1 MTLQPLDTSPIVLA
15 ARAAQALMQEHRI
28 AYAQLAPDLTIVH
41 ASSNLRDVIHDP
53 TPQIEGSALT
63 DLFWEFVSAEE
74 PLYAIMR
81 GEANDYR
88 LERVNREAGD
98 GSIAYFTF
106 HVVPLDELNPVLG
119 LMLIV
124 EDVSQTSHAE
134 QRMMQDRNELR
145 LLQSQLARANEE
157 LQRINRF
164 KSFLLSMAA
173 HDLRAPLTSILGFAG
188 LLTNDPPVLGEP
200 EQKQALAMIEAQGHR
215 LEHLISDLLDLDQT
229 ERGKLVISFKLC
241 ELTELIREVMKPL
254 DVTRELRQ
262 ITLKL
267 DLPKMPVQLQADR
280 ERLRQILNNMISNAI
295 KYTPEGGHI
304 EVAARAESDDAVIQI
319 SDNGKGMTEEQLSH
333 LFQLYYRTDDAR
345 QSKVKGTGLG
355 LFIVKTLVDAHHGRI
370 DVTSKPKQGT
380 TFTVRLP
387 LEQNS

>member
-241 ELTELIREVMKPL
+241 ELSELIREVMKPL

>member
-1 MTLQPLDTSPIVLA
+1 MTLQPLDTSLIMLA
-15 ARAAQALMQEHRI
+15 ARAAKALIHEHRI

-53 TPQIEGSALT
+53 TPQVEGSALT

-74 PLYAIMR
+74 SLYAIMR

-88 LERVNREAGD
+88 LERVNREAAD

-106 HVVPLDELNPVLG
+106 HVVPLDELNPSLG

-124 EDVSQTSHAE
+124 EDVSQTSHSE

-188 LLTNDPPVLGEP
+188 LLTNDPPMLSEP

-229 ERGKLVISFKLC
+229 ERGKLIISFKLC
-241 ELTELIREVMKPL
+241 EMTELIREVIKPL

-262 ITLKL
+262 ITMKL
-267 DLPKMPVQLQADR
+267 DLPKMPLQLQADR

-304 EVAARAESDDAVIQI
+304 EIAARAENDEAVIQI
-319 SDNGKGMTEEQLSH
+319 GDNGKGMTEEQLSN

-370 DVTSKPKQGT
+370 DVTSKPGQGT
-380 TFTVRLP
+380 TFTVRLQ

>member
-1 MTLQPLDTSPIVLA
+1 MLA
-15 ARAAQALMQEHRI
+15 ARAAKALIQEHRI
-28 AYAQLAPDLTIVH
+28 AYAQLSPDLKVVH

-63 DLFWEFVSAEE
+63 DLFWEFVSTEE
-74 PLYAIMR
+74 SLKAILR

-88 LERVNREAGD
+88 LERVNREAPD

-106 HVVPLDELNPVLG
+106 HVVPLDELNPALG

-124 EDVSQTSHAE
+124 EDVSQTSHSE

-164 KSFLLSMAA
+164 KSFVLSMAA
-173 HDLRAPLTSILGFAG
+173 HDLRAPLTSILGYAG
-188 LLTNDPPVLGEP
+188 LLTNDAAVFSET

-241 ELTELIREVMKPL
+241 DLNELIREVIKPL
-254 DVTRELRQ
+254 DVTREFRQ
-262 ITLKL
+262 ISLKL
-267 DLPKMPVQLQADR
+267 DLPNMPVQLQADR

-295 KYTPEGGHI
+295 KYTPEGGQI
-304 EVAARAESDDAVIQI
+304 EVKARAENDQAVIWV
-319 SDNGKGMTEEQLSH
+319 SDNGKGMTDEQLSN
-333 LFQLYYRTDDAR
+333 LFQLYYRTEDAR

-370 DVTSKPKQGT
+370 EVASKPGQGT

-387 LEQNS
+387 LEQSP

>member
-1 MTLQPLDTSPIVLA
+1 MLA
-15 ARAAQALMQEHRI
+15 ARAAKALIQEHRI
-28 AYAQLAPDLTIVH
+28 AYAQLSPDLKVVH

-53 TPQIEGSALT
+53 TPQLEGSALT
-63 DLFWEFVSAEE
+63 DLFWEFVSTEE
-74 PLYAIMR
+74 PLNAVLR

-88 LERVNREAGD
+88 LERVNREAAD
-98 GSIAYFTF
+98 GSITYLTF
-106 HVVPLDELNPVLG
+106 QVVPLDELNPSLG

-145 LLQSQLARANEE
+145 LLQSELARANEE

-173 HDLRAPLTSILGFAG
+173 HDLRAPLTSILGYAG
-188 LLTNDPPVLGEP
+188 LLTNNPPVLDEA
-200 EQKQALAMIEAQGHR
+200 EQKIALAMIESQGHR
-215 LEHLISDLLDLDQT
+215 LEHLISDLLDLDQM
-229 ERGKLVISFKLC
+229 ERGKLIIAFKLC
-241 ELTELIREVMKPL
+241 ELNELVCEVIKPL
-254 DVTRELRQ
+254 DVMREFRG
-262 ITLKL
+262 ITMKL
-267 DLPKMPVQLQADR
+267 DLPKMPLQLQADP

-304 EVAARAESDDAVIQI
+304 EVGTGVENDEAVVYVA
-319 SDNGKGMTEEQLSH
+319 DNGKGMTEEQLSH

-370 DVTSKPKQGT
+370 DVTSKPGKGT

-387 LEQNS
+387 LEQNG

>member
-241 ELTELIREVMKPL
+241 ELTELIREVIKPL

>member
-15 ARAAQALMQEHRI
+15 ARAAKALMQEHRI

-41 ASSNLRDVIHDP
+41 ASSNLRDAIHDP

-63 DLFWEFVSAEE
+63 ALFLEFVFAEE

-88 LERVNREAGD
+88 LERVNRESAD

-124 EDVSQTSHAE
+124 KDVSLTSHAE
-134 QRMMQDRNELR
+134 QRIMQDRNELR

-188 LLTNDPPVLGEP
+188 LLSNDPPAIGEP
-200 EQKQALAMIEAQGHR
+200 EQKQALAMIEAQGRR

-229 ERGKLVISFKLC
+229 ERGKLVISYKLC
-241 ELTELIREVMKPL
+241 ELSELIREVMKPL
-254 DVTRELRQ
+254 DVTRELRH

-267 DLPKMPVQLQADR
+267 DLPKMPLQLQADP

-304 EVAARAESDDAVIQI
+304 EIAARAENDEAVIQI
-319 SDNGKGMTEEQLSH
+319 SDNGKGMTEDQLSH

-355 LFIVKTLVDAHHGRI
+355 LFIVKTLVEAHHGSI
-370 DVTSKPKQGT
+370 DVASKPKQGT

>member
-370 DVTSKPKQGT
+370 DVASKPKQGT